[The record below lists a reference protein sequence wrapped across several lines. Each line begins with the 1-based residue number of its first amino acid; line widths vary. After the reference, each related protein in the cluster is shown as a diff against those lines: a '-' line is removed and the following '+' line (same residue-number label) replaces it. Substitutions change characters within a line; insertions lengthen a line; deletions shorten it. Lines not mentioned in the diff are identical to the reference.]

1 MQNAIQKPIG
11 RMSAFQVQCT
21 LSPQSLTRPLL
32 LIFTVCSSLSF
43 LHSPFTLFSWGRQF
57 ATSLRT
63 SSPRMP
69 MTLTDNDFPKF
80 RVREVATLAT
90 IVASFPGLPCFCVH
104 NNTREW
110 KWGRPRSIHHMKDVR
125 WMRGG
130 HRGRARYSN
139 IYLLD
144 LKASFLLVKASRFE
158 PITLRSRVQSSGR
171 ALKWIIQY
179 VLLVVGPSPFFA
191 GLPLPCVQQA
201 SPGNEATTTV
211 SAGGGAKGSGESGLL
226 SWSQLQQQV
235 SHSITAKQSIWLFMP
250 AGHNN

>member
-1 MQNAIQKPIG
+1 MLFKSQLEGCLHSRRSVHFHPILWPG
-11 RMSAFQVQCT
+11 SCCWF
-21 LSPQSLTRPLL
+21 
-32 LIFTVCSSLSF
+32 FTVCSSLSF

-57 ATSLRT
+57 ATSLRM

-69 MTLTDNDFPKF
+69 MTLTDKDFPKF

-125 WMRGG
+125 WTRGG

-144 LKASFLLVKASRFE
+144 LKASFLLVKASKFNHTE
-158 PITLRSRVQSSGR
+158 V
-171 ALKWIIQY
+171 W
-179 VLLVVGPSPFFA
+179 SP
-191 GLPLPCVQQA
+191 
-201 SPGNEATTTV
+201 
-211 SAGGGAKGSGESGLL
+211 
-226 SWSQLQQQV
+226 
-235 SHSITAKQSIWLFMP
+235 KQW
-250 AGHNN
+250 